1 MAKQKKEAKVGFSEE
16 LQKALAALNNSYG
29 EGTLMGMDESD
40 DMVTE
45 FIPTGS
51 LILDLNIKGYPKG
64 KIIEV
69 MGEESL
75 GKSTLGLKFLA
86 QFNGKP
92 TLYIDSEGSLDR
104 DYARRLGV
112 DTSMM
117 IVSSPETIEEGI
129 TILLDLVGMVEGV
142 VFDSVAEF
150 ATKKEIEGDI
160 GDNDI
165 GIKAKLMSKAIRRL
179 KAKEHTATVM
189 FINQTRE
196 NPGITYGSN
205 RVTPGGKA
213 LRFASHL
220 RLDLYGK
227 ELIKKGEEVIGHLIN
242 LKILKNKTGT
252 PLAKIQI
259 PVIYDGY
266 GISLEQEV
274 LDLCIEKGIIEKKG
288 AWFAHNGTNIAQ
300 GSENCRI
307 LLKNN
312 PEFRQQL
319 EKELKAV

>member
-1 MAKQKKEAKVGFSEE
+1 MTKKKQEKTGFSDE
-16 LQKALAALNNSYG
+16 LQKALASLNESYG
-29 EGTLMGMDESD
+29 EGTLIGMDDSD

-51 LILDLNIKGYPKG
+51 LILDQHIKGYPKG
-64 KIIEV
+64 KIIEIL
-69 MGEESL
+69 GEESL
-75 GKSTLGLKFLA
+75 GKSTLGLTFLA
-86 QFNGKP
+86 QFTGKP

-117 IVSSPETIEEGI
+117 IVSSPETLEEGI
-129 TILLDLVGMVEGV
+129 SILLDLVSMVEGV

-150 ATKKEIEGDI
+150 ATKKEVEGDI
-160 GDNDI
+160 SDQDI

-205 RVTPGGKA
+205 RVSPGGKA

-227 ELIKKGEEVIGHLIN
+227 EMIKQGEDIKGHLIN
-242 LKILKNKTGT
+242 LKVLKNKTGA
-252 PLAKIQI
+252 PLGKLQI
-259 PVIYDGY
+259 PIIYDGR
-266 GISLEQEV
+266 GISREQEV
-274 LDLCIEKGIIEKKG
+274 IDLCIEKGIIEKSGSWLKYNG
-288 AWFAHNGTNIAQ
+288 ANLAQ
-300 GSENCRI
+300 GLENARTFLI
-307 LLKNN
+307 DN
-312 PEFRQQL
+312 PELREEL
-319 EKELKAV
+319 EQKLKS